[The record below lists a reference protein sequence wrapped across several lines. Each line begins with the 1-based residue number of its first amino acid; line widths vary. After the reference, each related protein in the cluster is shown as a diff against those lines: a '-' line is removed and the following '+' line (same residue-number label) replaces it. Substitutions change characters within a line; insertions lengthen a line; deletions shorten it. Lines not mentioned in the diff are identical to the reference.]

1 MGLETNCSGQYG
13 AYCEVAL
20 DGGESVRPEWGN
32 SCGDGWYEVRDGL
45 VCVYSPRAGEEYSK
59 RGIGSSVGIDKGVI
73 VSGGRAVLGVSELDH
88 SSSYSGRIEVVTAAA
103 ESGGA
108 YSVVGLNDGG
118 RGRGAWRRGSG
129 A

>member
-1 MGLETNCSGQYG
+1 M
-13 AYCEVAL
+13 
-20 DGGESVRPEWGN
+20 RPEWGN

-45 VCVYSPRAGEEYSK
+45 VCGYSPRAGEEYSK
-59 RGIGSSVGIDKGVI
+59 RGVGIDKGVI

-88 SSSYSGRIEVVTAAA
+88 SSSCSGRIEAVTAAA